1 MIRNNLAKLMID
13 RGISAT
19 QLYNDTGIARSTIS
33 KISNNNTD
41 KISLQTIDKIC
52 NYLGVSPMQFFD
64 FLSYEVK
71 VSCGFDDYETFEEM
85 IINYKD
91 NSYIKEKA
99 WLSISFYSMN
109 ILKYNFDFDFYYIND
124 FEEGYPFDDG
134 YIAYLINMEYSSK
147 NPSAEIFNQIPIQFK
162 NDIVNM
168 AKDSLSE
175 FFNVSKESATIKEFD
190 PEFLEFL

>member
-64 FLSYEVK
+64 FLGYEVK
-71 VSCGFDDYETFEEM
+71 VNCGFEDYENFEEM
-85 IINYKD
+85 QKNYEE

-109 ILKYNFDFDFYYIND
+109 TLKYNFDFNFDYIND
-124 FEEGYPFDDG
+124 FEPGYPFDEG
-134 YIAYLINMEYSSK
+134 YISYIDNMIYNSD
-147 NPSAEIFNQIPIQFK
+147 NPSSDIFEEIPIQFK
-162 NDIVNM
+162 NDILNTVKNE
-168 AKDSLSE
+168 LSDY
-175 FFNVSKESATIKEFD
+175 FRVSKQSKTISNFD
-190 PEFLEFL
+190 PVILEIL